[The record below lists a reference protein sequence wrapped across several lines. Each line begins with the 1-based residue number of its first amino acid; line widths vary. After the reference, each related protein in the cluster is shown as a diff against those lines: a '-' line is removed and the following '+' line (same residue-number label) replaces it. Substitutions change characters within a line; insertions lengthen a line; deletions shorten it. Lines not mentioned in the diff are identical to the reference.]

1 MPAIGRGVS
10 ATNWS
15 NGSCATS
22 LGSSPESGLKT
33 TVSPGGSQM
42 PKARLNL
49 PWWVH
54 STAFVPA
61 AGRVTVRSRSAWSK
75 ARSAASSSHYGEP
88 VGSQL
93 SCTDAPTL
101 AMAASAVW

>member
-1 MPAIGRGVS
+1 LPAIGRSVS

-61 AGRVTVRSRSAWSK
+61 AGRVTVRSRSAWSE

>member
-1 MPAIGRGVS
+1 LPAIGRGVN
-10 ATNWS
+10 AANWS
-15 NGSCATS
+15 NSSCATS
-22 LGSSPESGLKT
+22 PGSSPESGLKT

-61 AGRVTVRSRSAWSK
+61 AGRVTVGSRSAWSE
-75 ARSAASSSHYGEP
+75 ARSPASSSNYDEP

-101 AMAASAVW
+101 TMAASAIW